1 MAVPAFTQ
9 FFPIVIRAL
18 ADTEGPLSH
27 RELRQRCIETVH
39 VTQETAGT
47 DPKKA
52 LFFSAFLMSAR
63 PPPLVWISFAGFP
76 PGGDP

>member
-18 ADTEGPLSH
+18 ADTQGPLSH
-27 RELRQRCIETVH
+27 RELRQRCIETFH
-39 VTQETAGT
+39 LTQETAGT

-52 LFFSAFLMSAR
+52 
-63 PPPLVWISFAGFP
+63 
-76 PGGDP
+76 

>member
-18 ADTEGPLSH
+18 ADTQGPLSH
-27 RELRQRCIETVH
+27 RELRQRCIETFH
-39 VTQETAGT
+39 LTQETAGT

-52 LFFSAFLMSAR
+52 LFFSAFLMSAQLT
-63 PPPLVWISFAGFP
+63 PLVWASFVGLPARW
-76 PGGDP
+76 